1 MSSGI
6 SNQKTNRTQATVLIS
21 SGWQALSSLHISLHV
36 CSPALLLLC
45 VHVRSHFSRV
55 LFFTTPQIIASQ
67 APLFIDFSQQEYW
80 SGLPGPPPGD
90 LPNPGMELPSFAL
103 QADSLPQSHQALAQP
118 KYGHSNFNFIYDFLL
133 FPDKG
138 ASLQNCKL
146 CSS

>member
-1 MSSGI
+1 MH
-6 SNQKTNRTQATVLIS
+6 VLS
-21 SGWQALSSLHISLHV
+21 
-36 CSPALLLLC
+36 C
-45 VHVRSHFSRV
+45 FSRV
-55 LFFTTPQIIASQ
+55 LLFATLQIIASQ

-103 QADSLPQSHQALAQP
+103 RADSLPLSQQALAQP

-138 ASLQNCKL
+138 ASLQN
-146 CSS
+146 